1 MTKAQTTT
9 KVAAITKE
17 AVADPRRPAHIF
29 NTKSKPSLG
38 VGKFVMNLLDTN
50 PKLTTI
56 ELLEAVYDNFP
67 EGSIKTTKACISW
80 YKAKHRQ
87 TAK

>member
-1 MTKAQTTT
+1 MAKAQTTT
-9 KVAAITKE
+9 QVEVITKE
-17 AVADPRRPAHIF
+17 AESNTRRPAHIF

-56 ELLEAVYDNFP
+56 ELLEAVYDHFP

>member
-1 MTKAQTTT
+1 MAKAQT
-9 KVAAITKE
+9 VAQVEVITKE

-29 NTKSKPSLG
+29 NTKAKPSLG

-56 ELLEAVYDNFP
+56 DLLEAVYDHFP
-67 EGSIKTTKACISW
+67 EGSVKTTKACISW

-87 TAK
+87 TAR